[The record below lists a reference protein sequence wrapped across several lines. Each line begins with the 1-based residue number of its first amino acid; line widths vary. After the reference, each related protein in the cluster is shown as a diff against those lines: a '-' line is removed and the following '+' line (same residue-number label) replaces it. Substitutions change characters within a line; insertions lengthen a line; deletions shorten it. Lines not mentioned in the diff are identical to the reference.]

1 MRAACLFCHIF
12 CSCRLL
18 MASLPAAEEAVA
30 AEMAAEEA
38 VEEAEEAQHIDDGWS
53 IVLVC
58 YSLVALILVAVWA
71 ERRHVPSS
79 LAAVL
84 AGGLGGVSAA
94 AESNPVEK
102 ARQLALSEAK
112 AAAAADTAAPPN
124 SPDPV
129 RRGGGEEEARDS
141 VNRFTSVEGA

>member
-1 MRAACLFCHIF
+1 
-12 CSCRLL
+12 

-84 AGGLGGVSAA
+84 AGAVLGLVLRMAG
-94 AESNPVEK
+94 AESAPSLHSLLFFDEELFLYLLLPPIIFEAGFSVSRKYFFSN
-102 ARQLALSEAK
+102 LATILLFAVVG
-112 AAAAADTAAPPN
+112 TILTTF
-124 SPDPV
+124 
-129 RRGGGEEEARDS
+129 GI
-141 VNRFTSVEGA
+141 T